1 MFLPKLRRVGLHSR
15 VSLSMLKLCDS
26 VVTVV
31 VRFDG
36 LCVLPINM
44 INDKIYIA
52 LWFWLFLL
60 LIISSLH
67 LVFRC
72 LTTHS

>member
-1 MFLPKLRRVGLHSR
+1 M
-15 VSLSMLKLCDS
+15 
-26 VVTVV
+26 

-72 LTTHS
+72 LTNPS